1 MVAMKV
7 RIKFLLLYPSIRFAP
22 VRPIILYI
30 VFCTP
35 VLNRNNLLHVTCSK
49 GDTSAASDRR
59 HTVEAGQQKNN
70 MEKKD
75 LRREQA
81 LEYHSMGRPGK
92 IEVIPTKEAKTQRDL
107 SLAYSPGVA
116 EPCKEIANNVEDV
129 YKYTAKGNLVAVI
142 SNGTAVLGLGDIG
155 PEAGKPVM
163 EGKGVL
169 FKIFA
174 DIDVFDIEINEK
186 DPEKFVQIVKALEP
200 TFGGINLEDIK
211 APECFYIEQEL
222 KKQMKIPVMHDDQH
236 GTAIISAA
244 ALLNALELQK
254 KKIEKACFVV
264 NGAGAAAMACCKLY
278 VALGAKPENFILFD
292 RKGAISEL
300 REELDEE
307 KAKFAVKK
315 NKADYTLERA
325 FKDADVFIGLSVGNV
340 VTPEMVK
347 SMAKNPIVFAMA
359 NPDPE
364 ISYEAAIGARK
375 DVIMATGRSDYP
387 NQVNNVLGFP
397 FIFRGAL
404 DVRATTINEEMKL
417 AAVKALAELA
427 KTAVPDMVNLA
438 YNQNNISFGPDYII
452 PKPVDPR
459 LLATVSP
466 AVAKAAMDSG
476 VAKHPITDWD
486 EYRVQLNKRLGLDN
500 QLVRALGN
508 KARRDPKR
516 LVFAEADN
524 LKILKAA
531 SIAYDEGIAYPIL
544 LGDEAKIRK
553 IADENSVDLSDLP
566 IIDPRSNDME
576 EKREQYGELFFKKRQ
591 RKGFNHYESRKV
603 MNDRNH
609 FGCMM
614 VETGDADAMI
624 SGLTRNY
631 AEAIR
636 PALQIIGTEDG
647 TKKIAGMYLL
657 LTKKGPLFLAD
668 TTVNFNP
675 TAEEL
680 ADITLMVAKE
690 IRSFGLTPRIAMLSY
705 SNFGSSNSPEAQLV
719 AQATKIVKQRNPT
732 LIVDGE
738 MQGSLAFNKETLK
751 ENYPFSELVDENVN
765 TLIFPNLTAGNVAY
779 NLLKEI
785 GGADAIG
792 PILLGLKKPV
802 HVLQLGSTVRNIVNM
817 ALVAVVD
824 AQLKCK
830 LDTAAEVQRS
840 KWWQRKKKNKPV

>member
-1 MVAMKV
+1 M
-7 RIKFLLLYPSIRFAP
+7 
-22 VRPIILYI
+22 
-30 VFCTP
+30 
-35 VLNRNNLLHVTCSK
+35 
-49 GDTSAASDRR
+49 D
-59 HTVEAGQQKNN
+59 
-70 MEKKD
+70 EKQKD
-75 LRREQA
+75 LRKEQA
-81 LEYHSMGRPGK
+81 LEYHSQGRPGK
-92 IEVIPTKEAKTQRDL
+92 IEVVPTKEAKTQRDL

-116 EPCKEIANNVEDV
+116 APCMEIFHNPDDV

-211 APECFYIEQEL
+211 APECFYIETEL

-254 KKIEKACFVV
+254 KKIDKAKVVV
-264 NGAGAAAMACCKLY
+264 NGAGAAAISCIKLY
-278 VALGAKPENFILFD
+278 VALGVKKENIKVFD
-292 RKGAISEL
+292 SKGLIHNG
-300 REELDEE
+300 RTDLDEQ
-307 KAKFAVKK
+307 KKLFAV
-315 NKADYTLERA
+315 EG
-325 FKDADVFIGLSVGNV
+325 KDMNLAEGMKDSDVFIGLSKGNTV
-340 VTPEMVK
+340 SQEMVK

-364 ISYEAAIGARK
+364 ISYEDALAARK
-375 DVIMATGRSDYP
+375 DIIMATGRSDYP

-397 FIFRGAL
+397 YIFRGAL

-417 AAVKALAELA
+417 AAVKALAEMTKA
-427 KTAVPDMVNLA
+427 PVPDIVNMA
-438 YNQNNISFGPDYII
+438 YNQQTLSFGPEYII

-459 LLATVSP
+459 LLSTVAP

-476 VAKHPITDWD
+476 VAKNPIKNWET
-486 EYRVQLNKRLGLDN
+486 YKVQLDKRLGLDN
-500 QLVRALGN
+500 QLLRILGN
-508 KARRDPKR
+508 KARRAPKR

-524 LKILKAA
+524 QKILKAA

-544 LGDEAKIRK
+544 LGTESKIRK
-553 IADENSVDLSDLP
+553 IAAENNIDLTDIP
-566 IIDPRSNDME
+566 IIDPRSDE
-576 EKREQYGELFFKKRQ
+576 QESKREQYGKLFFEKRQ
-591 RKGFNHYESRKV
+591 RRGFNAYESMKI
-603 MNDRNH
+603 MKERNH
-609 FGCMM
+609 YGCMM

-636 PALQIIGTEDG
+636 PALNIIGTEEG
-647 TKKIAGMYLL
+647 VKKIAGMYLL

-680 ADITLMVAKE
+680 ADITMLVAKE
-690 IRSFGLTPRIAMLSY
+690 VRSFSLSPRIAMLSY
-705 SNFGSSNSPEAQLV
+705 SNFGSSDSPEAKLV
-719 AQATKIVKQRNPT
+719 AQATKIVKERNPS
-732 LIVDGE
+732 LIIDGE
-738 MQGSLAFNKETLK
+738 IQGSIAFNNEILK
-751 ENYPFSELVDENVN
+751 ENYPFSDLVDENVN

-779 NLLKEI
+779 NLLKEV

-817 ALVAVVD
+817 ALIAVID
-824 AQLKCK
+824 AQMKSK
-830 LDTAAEVQRS
+830 TDVDAEVQRS
-840 KWWQRKKKNKPV
+840 SWWKRLKKKKNN